1 MNAIRVL
8 LVVTTTFSTLCE
20 AESRRAINGHS
31 NRRQRLDTKSM
42 VMYGTLGTMA
52 LGLASLP
59 VILPSYELTTSSRK
73 DEGDEQ
79 EKGGALSRVF
89 DMAQSWGRALGL
101 NQCAEMAICDAHAN
115 FRSYGIVAL
124 PVILLFPG

>member
-8 LVVTTTFSTLCE
+8 LVVTTFSTLCE

-73 DEGDEQ
+73 DEGDGQ
-79 EKGGALSRVF
+79 ERGALSRVF